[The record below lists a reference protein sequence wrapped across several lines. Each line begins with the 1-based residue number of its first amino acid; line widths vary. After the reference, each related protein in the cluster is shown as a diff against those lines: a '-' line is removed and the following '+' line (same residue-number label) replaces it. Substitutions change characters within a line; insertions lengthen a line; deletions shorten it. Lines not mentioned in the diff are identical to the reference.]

1 MHRPAVRSGTASVY
15 VCFMSSVSER
25 WNEEAEAWIRWARTP
40 DVDHFF
46 WRMALPRLLELV
58 PPPGRLTVDVGC
70 GEGRVARELMALG
83 HTVVG
88 VEHSPVLAEA
98 ARTGTPA
105 VDVVVADAA
114 SVPLEDGVADVA
126 VASLSLL
133 NIADL
138 DGALREVAR
147 VLSPGGVFT
156 FSVVHPLR
164 SIGSARELL
173 GPASSYFSELHFAET
188 RAREGVSMTFHD
200 VHRPLS
206 QLFAALSGAGLLVSE
221 LREPVPT
228 DEHVAA
234 HPGVARWRD
243 DPCLL
248 FARAVKPAT

>member
-1 MHRPAVRSGTASVY
+1 
-15 VCFMSSVSER
+15 MSSVSER
-25 WNEEAEAWIRWARTP
+25 WNEEADAWIRWARTP

-46 WRMALPRLLELV
+46 WRMALPGLLELV
-58 PPPGRLTVDVGC
+58 PSPGRLTVDVGC
-70 GEGRVARELMALG
+70 GEGRLARELLALG

-88 VEHSPVLAEA
+88 VEHSPVLAQA
-98 ARTGTPA
+98 ARTGSPA
-105 VDVVVADAA
+105 VDVRVADAA
-114 SVPLEDGVADVA
+114 AMPLDDGVADVV

-138 DGALREVAR
+138 DGALREIAR
-147 VLSPGGVFT
+147 VLAPGGRFA

-173 GPASSYFSELHFAET
+173 GPASSYFDELHFAET

-206 QLFAALSGAGLLVSE
+206 VLLAAVTGAGLLIEE

-234 HPGVARWRD
+234 HPGVARWRS

-248 FARAVKPAT
+248 FARAVKPAV